1 MKKEEDNRKLTKEE
15 DNRKLTKVEERRNKE
30 YEKIKEEMLK
40 LGYEERD
47 LTIGIVYANVMAFIM
62 ALPFIVLFSILF
74 SIGKHSSF
82 SGMSILECII
92 FLIIFFICIAVH
104 EGIHGIT
111 WAVFAENHFKSIEF
125 GIIVESFTPYCT
137 CKSPLKKHEY
147 IIGAIMPTFI
157 LGILPCVVSLF
168 TGQAVLLYFGFL
180 MILSGGGDMTII
192 YHILLKRSEK
202 KEELYLDHPYKC
214 GTMVFEK

>member
-1 MKKEEDNRKLTKEE
+1 MKNEEDNRKLTKA
-15 DNRKLTKVEERRNKE
+15 EERRNQE
-30 YEKIKEEMLK
+30 YEKIKAEMLK
-40 LGYEERD
+40 QGYEERD

-62 ALPFIVLFSILF
+62 ALPFVVLFSILF
-74 SIGKHSSF
+74 SIGKHSFS
-82 SGMSILECII
+82 SGMNAIECSV
-92 FLIIFFICIAVH
+92 FFIIFFICIAVH

-111 WAVFAENHFKSIEF
+111 WAVFAKNHFKSIEF
-125 GIIVESFTPYCT
+125 GFMVEYFTPYCT

-147 IIGAIMPTFI
+147 IIGAIMPTVI
-157 LGILPCVVSLF
+157 LGIIPCAVSLF
-168 TGQAVLLYFGFL
+168 IGQAALLYFGFF
-180 MILSGGGDMTII
+180 MILAGGGDMTII